1 MALFA
6 AHARVHCAGDRF
18 EAAVFFSCVDE
29 RVKTCVMEGI
39 SRESAKRRTR
49 LISNGMQVLKIRK
62 SKNLSLGL
70 KMPSDLPS
78 GEARKKDNATRKASA
93 TKRKKWDEA
102 DDEEQRRKER
112 RAIVEQRFHGLQE
125 KSIVEIRRTR
135 DNIATQSSPTKLL
148 KVNVANPRSAMSVM
162 NWFDTKSDGL
172 KAANPQS
179 ILNRQV

>member
-1 MALFA
+1 
-6 AHARVHCAGDRF
+6 
-18 EAAVFFSCVDE
+18 
-29 RVKTCVMEGI
+29 MEGI
-39 SRESAKRRTR
+39 SRENAKRRTR

-62 SKNLSLGL
+62 SKNLSLDL
-70 KMPSDLPS
+70 KMSSELAS
-78 GEARKKDNATRKASA
+78 AGGKKKDNATRKASA
-93 TKRKKWDEA
+93 AKRKNWGEA

-112 RAIVEQRFHGLQE
+112 HAIVEQRFHGLQE

-172 KAANPQS
+172 RLQTKPKS
-179 ILNRQV
+179 TITC